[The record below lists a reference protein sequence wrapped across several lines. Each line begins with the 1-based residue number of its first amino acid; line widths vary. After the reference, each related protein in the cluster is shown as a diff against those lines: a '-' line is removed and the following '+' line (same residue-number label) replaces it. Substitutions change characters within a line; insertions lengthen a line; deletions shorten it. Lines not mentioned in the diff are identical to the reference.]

1 MGGWL
6 LPPLER
12 DIGGRMTILA
22 TIVILGVLIFV
33 HELGHFFAAKSVGIE
48 VQRFSI
54 GLGPTI
60 FGFRRGETEYVISWI
75 PLGGYVKMGGMD
87 DEVMERIEGGA
98 EGGAEGRAEGRTEG
112 GTEGEAADE
121 PRKPRPSDFDG
132 KPIWA
137 RTFVIS
143 AGVIMNMLFA
153 FVVYTTVNAAWGL
166 QELAETRI
174 ARVQPELLPPGAEA
188 LAELPSGARFITVG
202 ERRVEHWGD
211 VREGILEA
219 PAGPLRIVTDE
230 PRVEIEIDVASDSR
244 ARTQIFLGL
253 SIWMNAEL
261 GTVIPGLPAER
272 GGLETGDRV
281 LVAGGVP
288 MTNWYDFVDVVE
300 ARPGIRTELSL
311 ERDGRPLTRYV
322 TPEATTED
330 DPVTGE
336 SRRVGKV
343 GIAPAPELVYQD
355 VPLTQAVQLGYAE
368 TVGITKLILGFLGDL
383 VTGGVS
389 PRSVGSIV
397 TIGAMSGQAA
407 QLGIETFLRFMALFS
422 VNLAILN
429 LLPIPILDGGH
440 LVFLGIEAVRGKALS
455 LEQRLRW
462 SHVGFLVI
470 MGIML
475 WALSNDVLRLLGI

>member
-1 MGGWL
+1 
-6 LPPLER
+6 
-12 DIGGRMTILA
+12 MTILA
-22 TIVILGVLIFV
+22 TIVVLGVLIFV
-33 HELGHFFAAKSVGIE
+33 HELGHFLAAKSVGVE

-60 FGFRRGETEYVISWI
+60 FGFRRGETEYVISWV

-87 DEVMERIEGGA
+87 DEVMERLEGGA
-98 EGGAEGRAEGRTEG
+98 EGGA
-112 GTEGEAADE
+112 ADE
-121 PRKPRPSDFDG
+121 PRQPRRSDFDG

-153 FVVYTTVNAAWGL
+153 FAVYTGVNAAWGL
-166 QELAETRI
+166 QEFAGN
-174 ARVQPELLPPGAEA
+174 RVGRVRPELLPPGAET
-188 LAELPSGARFITVG
+188 LAELPSGTRLISVG
-202 ERRVEHWGD
+202 DRQVDHWGD
-211 VREGILEA
+211 VRDGFLEA
-219 PAGPLRIVTDE
+219 PVGPLTIVTGE
-230 PRVEIEIDVASDSR
+230 PRGEIEINLGADPQERV
-244 ARTQIFLGL
+244 QILQGL
-253 SIWMNAEL
+253 SRWIDVEVGAVN
-261 GTVIPGLPAER
+261 PGSPAER
-272 GGLETGDRV
+272 GGLEAGDRV

-288 MTNWYDFVDVVE
+288 MTNWDDFVDVVE

-311 ERDGRPLTRYV
+311 EREGRPLTRFV
-322 TPEATTED
+322 TPEATREE

-336 SRRVGKV
+336 TVTVGKV
-343 GIAPAPELVYQD
+343 GIYPPLGELVYRD
-355 VPLTQAVQLGYAE
+355 VSLIRAVQLGYAE
-368 TVGITKLILGFLGDL
+368 TVGISALILGFLGDL

-389 PRSVGSIV
+389 PRQVGSIV

-429 LLPIPILDGGH
+429 LLPIPVLDGGH

-455 LEQRLRW
+455 LQQRLRW
-462 SHVGFLVI
+462 SHVGFLII

-475 WALSNDVLRLLGI
+475 WALSNDILRLLGI